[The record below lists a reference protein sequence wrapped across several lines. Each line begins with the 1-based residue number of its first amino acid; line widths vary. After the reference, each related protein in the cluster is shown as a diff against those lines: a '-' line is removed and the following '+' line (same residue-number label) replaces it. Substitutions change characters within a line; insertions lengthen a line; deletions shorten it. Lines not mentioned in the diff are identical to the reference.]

1 MSSRKRAGALAK
13 GALAACFFF
22 ATNSAMA
29 MEGHESLINVLE
41 AKVDTD
47 HTNADSNMW
56 EHAIVGYVGKP
67 LHLSITYTIGPFTA
81 PDEGGSQTLTSNEI
95 PNPEYTFFCS
105 NSDPCDLGAATGLTF
120 DFASGTINGAPT
132 KTGQFKFFP
141 AVRDK
146 DNGEDAYNGDGF
158 WWTTFAKSDG
168 KTWSEAK
175 APTVIIILP
184 PPGPKRVDLECTFG
198 TGNVIPI
205 LMTLDFDSGY
215 VEVLGKDGNLGGLYK
230 INNPDSDVIGW
241 SGLPLAVFPYI
252 VSGGVSLNRTNGTMA
267 MSVENAPSAPQ
278 TAHCEKR
285 STKRAF

>member
-1 MSSRKRAGALAK
+1 MAEALAK
-13 GALAACFFF
+13 GALAVCFFF
-22 ATNSAMA
+22 AANGAMA
-29 MEGHESLINVLE
+29 MDGHELLINVLE

-47 HTNADSNMW
+47 HTNTNSNYW

-67 LHLSITYTIGPFTA
+67 LHLSITYMIGPFTA
-81 PDEGGSQTLTSNEI
+81 PDTGGSQTLTSNEV
-95 PNPEYTFFCS
+95 PNPEYAYFCS
-105 NSDPCDLGAATGLTF
+105 DDETCDLGGATGLSF
-120 DFASGTINGAPT
+120 DFASGTINGTPT

-158 WWTTFAKSDG
+158 WWTTFAKSGG
-168 KTWSEAK
+168 KTWSKAK
-175 APTVIIILP
+175 APVVIIILP

-198 TGNVIPI
+198 AGNLTPL
-205 LMTLDFDSGY
+205 LMTLDFNSGY
-215 VEVLGKDGNLGGLYK
+215 VEVLGKDGNLGGIYRL
-230 INNPDSDVIGW
+230 NNPDGDVIGW
-241 SGLPLAVFPYI
+241 SGLPLSVFPYL

-267 MSVENAPSAPQ
+267 MSAEGAPSQ

>member
-1 MSSRKRAGALAK
+1 MCSRNMAAALAK
-13 GALAACFFF
+13 GALAVCFFF
-22 ATNSAMA
+22 AANGAMA
-29 MEGHESLINVLE
+29 MEGHTSRVMVPE
-41 AKVDTD
+41 AKIDTD
-47 HTNADSNMW
+47 HPDPDSNKW
-56 EHAIVGYVGKP
+56 PVAIVGYVGKP
-67 LHLSITYTIGPFTA
+67 IHLSTKYEIGNYAA
-81 PDEGGSQTLTSNEI
+81 PDTGGSMALTSNDI
-95 PNPEYTFFCS
+95 PNPEYMYFCP
-105 NSDPCDLGAATGLTF
+105 DGETCDLGGVLGLSF
-120 DFASGTINGAPT
+120 DFALGTIDGTPT

-158 WWTTFAKSDG
+158 WWTTFTKSGG

-175 APTVIIILP
+175 APAVIIILP
-184 PPGPKRVDLECTFG
+184 PPGPKRVDLECTFS
-198 TGNVIPI
+198 TGNVVPL

-215 VEVLGKDGNLGGLYK
+215 VEVLGKDGNLGGIYR

-241 SGLPLAVFPYI
+241 SGLPLSVFPYI

-267 MSVENAPSAPQ
+267 MSSEGAPNAPQ